1 MAPLWRDLRWQ
12 KPGRP
17 LFPRLWFQQPRIGL
31 LSLDFWPF
39 LVHGVTPPLP
49 PRVAFCGR
57 PPAQT
62 MVSGV
67 GGGGR
72 YLLQRNIRPMLNK
85 ATAPTSSPTRMTRNL
100 PKSFSGKPDG
110 ADKQR
115 VRSDQGVIFVP
126 PPPLSDC
133 GVGEAGLEQK
143 RKELSDT
150 GTQGKWECWH
160 CSRILCP
167 PHPTSSHCPHPLP
180 PPPRERGPTK
190 YISTRAKWIPH
201 NAFLLNT

>member
-1 MAPLWRDLRWQ
+1 MAEARPSAVPPALASATSNRPFE
-12 KPGRP
+12 PGFLAVP
-17 LFPRLWFQQPRIGL
+17 CAWGDTPTPTPCGL
-31 LSLDFWPF
+31 LWPASCTN
-39 LVHGVTPPLP
+39 HGVW
-49 PRVAFCGR
+49 G
-57 PPAQT
+57 
-62 MVSGV
+62 GV
-67 GGGGR
+67 GGH

-100 PKSFSGKPDG
+100 LKSFSGKPDG